1 MMMLMDI
8 ARVSYNAKLSRSAG
22 RRDRLKRLVG
32 RFYKNYKENI
42 TMNEEQEHKMI
53 WLLLSSLSVMCDD
66 TSSCEL
72 VDLLTGHLWCE
83 EEAGRIKD
91 AGL

>member
-1 MMMLMDI
+1 MAI
-8 ARVSYNAKLSRSAG
+8 RCSA
-22 RRDRLKRLVG
+22 LVG
-32 RFYKNYKENI
+32 RFDKNYKENI

-66 TSSCEL
+66 TSPCEL

>member
-1 MMMLMDI
+1 MWGTLLSRR
-8 ARVSYNAKLSRSAG
+8 RVSA
-22 RRDRLKRLVG
+22 DRL
-32 RFYKNYKENI
+32 YKNYKENI

-66 TSSCEL
+66 TSPCEL

>member
-1 MMMLMDI
+1 
-8 ARVSYNAKLSRSAG
+8 
-22 RRDRLKRLVG
+22 
-32 RFYKNYKENI
+32 
-42 TMNEEQEHKMI
+42 MNEEQEHKMI

-66 TSSCEL
+66 TSPCEL